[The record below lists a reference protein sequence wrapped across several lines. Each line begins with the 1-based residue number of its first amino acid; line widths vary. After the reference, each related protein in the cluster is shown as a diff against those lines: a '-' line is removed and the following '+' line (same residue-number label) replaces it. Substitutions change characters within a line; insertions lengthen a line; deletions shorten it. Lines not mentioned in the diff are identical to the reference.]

1 MIPHAS
7 LKGLWLAMLGWLLA
21 SVPNLLAAR
30 SPSTADNHPTGVE
43 AQLKLGIRYYNGD
56 GVRIDLRQAAHWFQ
70 LAADQGN
77 PVAEYELGALYQ
89 DGEGGL
95 PRDDRRA
102 IELFTRSAAQG
113 LEGANLVLGVDY
125 ELGDGIARSRS
136 QSIAYFQRAGRDGL
150 FAANALASGDA
161 PARLDGALAF
171 GNFLASIRGSP
182 LPPEWNR
189 SRLPHHRAGEPPTL
203 AAIISSK
210 RHDEKSSTK

>member
-1 MIPHAS
+1 MIPYA
-7 LKGLWLAMLGWLLA
+7 LKGLPLVVLCFLLA
-21 SVPNLLAAR
+21 SAPNLLVARPAA
-30 SPSTADNHPTGVE
+30 DDHPTSVD

-70 LAADQGN
+70 LAAQQGD
-77 PVAEYELGALYQ
+77 PTAQFELGSLYQ

-102 IELFTRSAAQG
+102 IELLTQSAAQG

-136 QSIAYFQRAGRDGL
+136 QAIAYFQRAGRDGL
-150 FAANALASGDA
+150 FAANALAGADA
-161 PARLDGALAF
+161 PGRLDGALAL
-171 GNFLASIRGSP
+171 GNFLASIHGSP
-182 LPPEWNR
+182 LPPEWYR
-189 SRLPHHRAGEPPTL
+189 SKPPHHRAGEPPTL
-203 AAIISSK
+203 AAVLSSK